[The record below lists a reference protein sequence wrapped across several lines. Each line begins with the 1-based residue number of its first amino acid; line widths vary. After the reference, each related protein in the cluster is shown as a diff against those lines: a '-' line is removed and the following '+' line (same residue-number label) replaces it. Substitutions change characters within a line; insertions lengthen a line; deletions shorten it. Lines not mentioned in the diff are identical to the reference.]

1 MNFEYAIGI
10 FQLSAT
16 LATLAYV
23 GFGLAKVALS
33 DVMMRRLDTSLWIE
47 FQGDLVEDLPPWA
60 VSTLFYIT
68 LGIMALMWPV
78 WARPGD

>member
-23 GFGLAKVALS
+23 GFGFACVVSADRQARGLGF
-33 DVMMRRLDTSLWIE
+33 SLWGD
-47 FQGDLVEDLPPWA
+47 FQGEELDDFPPWA
-60 VSTLFYIT
+60 VSTLFYLT
-68 LGIMALMWPV
+68 VGIMALMWPV